1 MASEI
6 ALDIVNKIFADVSKA
21 DIIDDIKVGFQ
32 QNAFDLIDAR
42 KAVVANEIAN
52 QLEGDEE

>member
-6 ALDIVNKIFADVSKA
+6 ALDIVNKIFADVSKT
-21 DIIDDIKVGFQ
+21 DIIDDIKIGFQ
-32 QNAFDLIDAR
+32 QNAVDLIDAR